1 MSTNGVVC
9 CVFIFFT
16 ARAAALLQ
24 SSMLHRSDQM
34 FVVDEEFVQVTAHAN
49 FRSRA
54 FSAACLTIQ
63 GCDP

>member
-49 FRSRA
+49 F
-54 FSAACLTIQ
+54 
-63 GCDP
+63 